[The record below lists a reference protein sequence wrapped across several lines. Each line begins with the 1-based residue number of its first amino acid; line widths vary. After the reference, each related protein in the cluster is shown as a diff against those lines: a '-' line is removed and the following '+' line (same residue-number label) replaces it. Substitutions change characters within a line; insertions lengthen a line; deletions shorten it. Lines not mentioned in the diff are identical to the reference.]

1 MFNVSFGRAKVN
13 ASANKFIR
21 NATAPEIAEAINIGT
36 RQASKE
42 LGIKL
47 KHTTGSTSLSGTV
60 LRECNPDSFDKST
73 KTLSEKG
80 KKGFNKI
87 YGKQFGVTVDSKLKD
102 LTKCAKNVALNTA
115 DEDGN
120 LTYSFKY
127 LA

>member
-1 MFNVSFGRAKVN
+1 MFNVSFYGTTANVCP
-13 ASANKFIR
+13 NKFIR
-21 NATAPEIAEAINIGT
+21 NAKASEIAEAINIGT
-36 RQASKE
+36 RQAEKALGVE
-42 LGIKL
+42 LKHPQGIK
-47 KHTTGSTSLSGTV
+47 KMSGKLLT
-60 LRECNPDSFDKST
+60 EINPDSFNSTT
-73 KTLSEKG
+73 KTLTVKG
-80 KKGFNKI
+80 QKEFNKI